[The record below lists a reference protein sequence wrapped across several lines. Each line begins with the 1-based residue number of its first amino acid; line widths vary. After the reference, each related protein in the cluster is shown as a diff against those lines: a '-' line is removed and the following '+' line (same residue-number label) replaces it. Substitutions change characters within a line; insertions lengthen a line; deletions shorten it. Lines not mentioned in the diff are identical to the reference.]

1 VIVIGGL
8 ALFLGAG
15 AYAAAWIGFVVL
27 GRDPGARHWL
37 PLHLLVVAG
46 SIGIAAGLPA
56 LHARQEPEAG
66 AIGLAATAM
75 LFVGILLAGVARQ
88 SVEAFALRVI
98 PRVPPG
104 ADLLVRVAGPL
115 LFAGT
120 VTLGIVTVVAG
131 VFPTWTGA
139 ALVTVAIAGAIA
151 ANARVPGRFS
161 YANAAVMGLILAY
174 LGLLVVFGAR
184 A

>member
-1 VIVIGGL
+1 MILIGGL
-8 ALFLGAG
+8 ALLLGAST
-15 AYAAAWIGFVVL
+15 YAAAWIGFVVL
-27 GRDPGARHWL
+27 GRDPAGKHWL

-56 LHARQEPEAG
+56 LHARQEPQAG
-66 AIGLAATAM
+66 AIGLAATGM
-75 LFVGILLAGVARQ
+75 LFAGILLAGVARQ
-88 SVEAFALRVI
+88 SVEAFTLRVM

-120 VTLGIVTVVAG
+120 VVLGIVTVVAG
-131 VFPTWTGA
+131 VFPPWTGA
-139 ALVTVAIAGAIA
+139 ALVAVAIAGAIA
-151 ANARVPGRFS
+151 AYAGLPGRFS
-161 YANAAVMGLILAY
+161 YANAAAMGMILAY
-174 LGLLVVFGAR
+174 LGILVVLGGR

>member
-8 ALFLGAG
+8 ALLLGAG
-15 AYAAAWIGFVVL
+15 AYAAAWIGFAVL
-27 GRDPGARHWL
+27 GRDPAGRHWL

-56 LHARQEPEAG
+56 LHARQEPQAG
-66 AIGLAATAM
+66 AIGLAATGM

-88 SVEAFALRVI
+88 SVEAFALRVM

-115 LFAGT
+115 LFVGT
-120 VTLGIVTVVAG
+120 VILGIVTMVAD
-131 VFPTWTGA
+131 VFPKWTGA
-139 ALVTVAIAGAIA
+139 ALVAVAIAGAIA
-151 ANARVPGRFS
+151 ADARVPGRYSF
-161 YANAAVMGLILAY
+161 ANAAAMGMILAY
-174 LGLLVVFGAR
+174 LGLLVVLGA
-184 A
+184 AA